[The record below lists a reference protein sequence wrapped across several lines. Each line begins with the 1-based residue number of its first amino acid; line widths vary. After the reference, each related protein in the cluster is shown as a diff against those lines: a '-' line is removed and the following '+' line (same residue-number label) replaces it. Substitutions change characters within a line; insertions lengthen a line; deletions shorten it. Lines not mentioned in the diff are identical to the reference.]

1 MTVLIIFI
9 IIITIVGLIHHF
21 RPALDKTESG
31 WLLWYNKTGRHG
43 LVRKYKIL
51 KWKRE

>member
-21 RPALDKTESG
+21 RPKLDRTDEG
-31 WLLWYNKTGRHG
+31 HLLMWYSPNGRNNDK
-43 LVRKYKIL
+43 RKYLKI
-51 KWKRE
+51 WN